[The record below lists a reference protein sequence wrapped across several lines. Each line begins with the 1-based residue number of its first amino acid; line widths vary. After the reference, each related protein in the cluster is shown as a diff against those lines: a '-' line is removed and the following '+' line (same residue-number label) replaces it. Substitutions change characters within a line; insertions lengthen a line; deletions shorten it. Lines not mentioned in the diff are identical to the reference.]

1 MKNRNNFYG
10 FTAME
15 SIWAMII
22 LSFSMGS
29 ILNVLYMSFKF
40 HTSLKMRLTT
50 ERKYVMADE
59 KIRKV
64 FESLELP
71 WWDRNPEILITGNN
85 VQIIGKYGVIGGIKN
100 SIDELNFLEVNKTVE
115 NDALIEVC
123 IVYTIAE
130 KTYESRVSIGGRKN

>member
-1 MKNRNNFYG
+1 
-10 FTAME
+10 ME

-50 ERKYVMADE
+50 ERNYVMADE

-85 VQIIGKYGVIGGIKN
+85 VQIIGKYGVIGRIKN

-115 NDALIEVC
+115 NDTLIEVC

>member
-1 MKNRNNFYG
+1 
-10 FTAME
+10 ME

-50 ERKYVMADE
+50 ERNYVMADE

-85 VQIIGKYGVIGGIKN
+85 VQIIGKYGVIGRIKN
-100 SIDELNFLEVNKTVE
+100 SIDELNFLEVYKTVE

>member
-1 MKNRNNFYG
+1 
-10 FTAME
+10 ME

-50 ERKYVMADE
+50 ERNYVMTDE

-85 VQIIGKYGVIGGIKN
+85 VQIIGKYGVIGRIKN
-100 SIDELNFLEVNKTVE
+100 SIDELNFLEVYKTVE